1 MEVFAVSS
9 ATECDVA
16 VVGGGPAGCSA
27 AVFLAREGFDTVV
40 FDRGRS
46 SIRKCAYL
54 ENYLGFPD
62 GVDVETFYGLMHDH
76 VRTAGCDLRS
86 DLVESVES
94 DGEGFVVDPQE
105 GESVTARRVV
115 AATRYDG
122 EYLRGLDDEGA
133 MFETVDHGE
142 ETTERFDREYA
153 DADGTTPIEGLYV
166 ASPATVAD
174 KQAIMAAGRG
184 ARIAHRVVA
193 DSRLDDGWWPAA
205 AENKDWMRRSA
216 SLEGS
221 WTDREQW
228 VEWFEE
234 YYGDD
239 APVDPGEER
248 FERVRDAY
256 IDDQRATYLTGEE
269 IHARTT
275 AGHET
280 LASALDPDAVVDGVG
295 AEALLDAIDDETI
308 RAYHSDQP
316 EEVRNEQ

>member
-1 MEVFAVSS
+1 MSS
-9 ATECDVA
+9 TIDYDVA

-27 AVFLAREGFDTVV
+27 AVFLAREELDTVV

-62 GVDVETFYGLMHDH
+62 GIDVETFYELMHDH
-76 VRTAGCDLRS
+76 IRATGCDLRS
-86 DLVESVES
+86 DLVESVEP
-94 DGEGFVVDPQE
+94 DGEGLVVVPQE
-105 GESVTARRVV
+105 GESVTAKRVV

-122 EYLRGLDDEGA
+122 EYLRGLGDDEA
-133 MFETVDHGE
+133 MFETIEHGE

-184 ARIAHRVVA
+184 ARVAHRVVA
-193 DSRLDDGWWPAA
+193 DSRLDDGWWPKAA
-205 AENKDWMRRSA
+205 DHKDWMRRA
-216 SLEGS
+216 TSLDGE

-228 VEWFEE
+228 IEWFEE

-239 APVDPGEER
+239 APVDPGEDR

-256 IDDQRATYLTGEE
+256 IDAQRETYLTDAE
-269 IHARTT
+269 IDARGTS
-275 AGHET
+275 GHEA
-280 LASALDPDAVVDGVG
+280 LASALDTDAVVDGIG
-295 AEALLDAIDDETI
+295 EKALLEAIDDETI

-316 EEVRNEQ
+316 EGVRNEQ

>member
-1 MEVFAVSS
+1 MSS
-9 ATECDVA
+9 ADDCDVA
-16 VVGGGPAGCSA
+16 IVGGGPAGCSA
-27 AVFLAREGFDTVV
+27 GVFLAREGFDTVI

-62 GVDVETFYGLMHDH
+62 GIDIKTFYGLMQDH
-76 VRTAGCDLRS
+76 VREAGCDLRS
-86 DLVESVES
+86 DLVESVER
-94 DGEGFVVDPQE
+94 DGEGFSVAPQG

-122 EYLRGLDDEGA
+122 EYLRGLDDEAA

-142 ETTERFDREYA
+142 ETVEQFDREYA

-166 ASPATVAD
+166 ASPATAAD

-184 ARIAHRVVA
+184 ARVAHRVVA
-193 DSRLDDGWWPAA
+193 DSRLDDGWWPEAA
-205 AENKDWMRRSA
+205 DNKDWLRRA
-216 SLEGS
+216 AAIDGE

-228 VEWFEE
+228 VEWFQE

-256 IDDQRATYLTGEE
+256 IDDQRETYLTDEE
-269 IHARTT
+269 IDARTPS
-275 AGHET
+275 GHEA
-280 LASALDPDAVVDGVG
+280 LASALDTDAVVDGVG

>member
-1 MEVFAVSS
+1 MSS
-9 ATECDVA
+9 TVDYDVA

-27 AVFLAREGFDTVV
+27 AVFLAREELDTVV

-62 GVDVETFYGLMHDH
+62 GIDVETFYELMHDH
-76 VRTAGCDLRS
+76 IRAAGCDLRS
-86 DLVESVES
+86 DLVESVEP
-94 DGEGFVVDPQE
+94 DGEGLVVVPQE
-105 GESVTARRVV
+105 SGSVTARRVV

-122 EYLRGLDDEGA
+122 EYLRGLGDDEA
-133 MFETVDHGE
+133 MFETIDHGE

-184 ARIAHRVVA
+184 ARVAHRVVA
-193 DSRLDDGWWPAA
+193 DSRLDDGWWPEAA
-205 AENKDWMRRSA
+205 DHKDWMRRA
-216 SLEGS
+216 TSLDGE

-239 APVDPGEER
+239 APVDPGEDR

-256 IDDQRATYLTGEE
+256 IDAQRETYLTDAE
-269 IHARTT
+269 IDARGTS
-275 AGHET
+275 GHEA
-280 LASALDPDAVVDGVG
+280 LASALDTDAVVDGIG
-295 AEALLDAIDDETI
+295 EKALLEAIDDETI

-316 EEVRNEQ
+316 EGVRNEQ

>member
-1 MEVFAVSS
+1 VSS
-9 ATECDVA
+9 TIDYDVA

-27 AVFLAREGFDTVV
+27 AVFLAREELDTVV

-62 GVDVETFYGLMHDH
+62 GIDVETFYELMHDH
-76 VRTAGCDLRS
+76 IRATGCDLRS
-86 DLVESVES
+86 DLVESVEP
-94 DGEGFVVDPQE
+94 DGEGLVVVPQE
-105 GESVTARRVV
+105 GESVTAKRVV

-122 EYLRGLDDEGA
+122 EYLRGLGDDEA
-133 MFETVDHGE
+133 MFETIEHGE

-184 ARIAHRVVA
+184 ARVAHRVVA
-193 DSRLDDGWWPAA
+193 DSRLDDGWWPKAA
-205 AENKDWMRRSA
+205 DHKDWMRRA
-216 SLEGS
+216 TSLDGE

-228 VEWFEE
+228 IEWFEE

-239 APVDPGEER
+239 APVDPGEDR

-256 IDDQRATYLTGEE
+256 IDAQRETYLTDAE
-269 IHARTT
+269 IDARGTS
-275 AGHET
+275 GHEA
-280 LASALDPDAVVDGVG
+280 LASALDTDAVVDGIG
-295 AEALLDAIDDETI
+295 EKALLEAIDDETI

-316 EEVRNEQ
+316 EGVRNEQ